1 MVIDNAASRLVSI
14 LKEADLINGND
25 PCREAWERILSC
37 KQGDNSELFVLLG
50 NAMRLPAE
58 VASLVI
64 LHFPHQADTIALWK
78 NPIEAAFLHQNLQSN
93 WHSFLH
99 HLNPYCIPQL
109 SLVADLLHTKIGAT
123 VLPVEQLEELRVQ
136 FTNLLEDIAKT
147 DLPNALKIYL
157 SREITQ
163 LLQLLRE
170 YGICGA
176 EPILHQ
182 ADAMYCSQQGIS
194 ELSQG

>member
-1 MVIDNAASRLVSI
+1 
-14 LKEADLINGND
+14 
-25 PCREAWERILSC
+25 
-37 KQGDNSELFVLLG
+37 
-50 NAMRLPAE
+50 MRLPAE
-58 VASLVI
+58 VADLVV
-64 LHFPHQADTIALWK
+64 LHFPHQVDTIALWK

-123 VLPVEQLEELRVQ
+123 VLPMDQLEGLRAQ
-136 FTNLLEDIAKT
+136 FTSLLEDIGKA
-147 DLPNALKIYL
+147 DLPYTLKIYL
-157 SREITQ
+157 SREIAQ

-182 ADAMYCSQQGIS
+182 ADAMFGHIVRNKEYRNFLKDEELGKRLLDKLSAMANLMTVATGLPQLTVAIS
-194 ELSQG
+194 SLLA